1 MTQKA
6 VWVALGCLLLT
17 VALRAD
23 ERFATED
30 DIDTVEAEL
39 TRLESE
45 LAHAEA
51 NADWNARIE
60 DLRNELIYLEVKMK
74 KHRAG
79 GGEGTGVTVSEIEEL
94 RGSIAELRAELR
106 HAAQKASDG
115 FGVLPSGAQ
124 LSVRLLESL
133 STATAQQGDRF
144 TAATIAPVVRHG
156 DVLIPEG
163 SILEGVVELVD
174 RPESRTDRK
183 AKLLL
188 AFDKVEIGGRSYE
201 LSATVVGASEKME
214 TGLGDEKTKMGVGAG
229 IGAVLGAVIG
239 GKKGALAGLILGG
252 GGAILATEGK
262 DVELPRGTVLDL
274 RLDREATLP
283 VHVRK

>member
-1 MTQKA
+1 MKWKVTTA
-6 VWVALGCLLLT
+6 SLLCLLLA
-17 VALRAD
+17 VALRGD

-30 DIDTVEAEL
+30 EIYAVDAEL
-39 TRLESE
+39 SQLESE
-45 LAHAEA
+45 A
-51 NADWNARIE
+51 ADTEWVDRLE
-60 DLRNELIYLEVKMK
+60 ELRNELIYLEVKMK

-79 GGEGTGVTVSEIEEL
+79 GGEGTGITISEVEEL
-94 RGSIAELRAELR
+94 RRNIGELRADIR
-106 HAAQKASDG
+106 HVAQKESNG
-115 FGVLPSGAQ
+115 YGVIPAGAQ
-124 LSVRLLESL
+124 FSVRLLESL

-144 TAATIAPVVRHG
+144 TAATVTPVIRHG

-163 SILEGVVELVD
+163 AILEGVVELVD
-174 RPESRTDRK
+174 QPSSRTDRS

-188 AFDKVEIGGRSYE
+188 AFDKVSFEGHSYD

-252 GGAILATEGK
+252 SGAILATEGK
-262 DVELPRGTVLDL
+262 DVELPHGTVLNL
-274 RLDREATLP
+274 MLDHEVTLP
-283 VHVRK
+283 VS